1 MQSAE
6 CRVPLKKQYCTSTYC
21 ISMYPS
27 YVSDICKIESL
38 FLSEYTKRNPAM
50 EDSIGG
56 KRKLEHA
63 GGPPKKAAIAAAAHA
78 DASVRE
84 VRHHTLHRTPLA

>member
-1 MQSAE
+1 
-6 CRVPLKKQYCTSTYC
+6 
-21 ISMYPS
+21 
-27 YVSDICKIESL
+27 
-38 FLSEYTKRNPAM
+38 M

-78 DASVRE
+78 DASFRE